1 MTTDPTPHLFWI
13 TSRAAGT
20 AALVLASVAVCLGLL
35 MSTRPRRLKV
45 GDLRITHE
53 TLSLATIVAIAVHGI
68 SLVGDGYLHPSLLDI
83 SVPFM
88 SSYKTGWTTVGIV
101 SGWALGAFGL
111 SYYARGRIGPDRWR
125 RLHRFTA
132 LAWLL
137 GLVHALGE
145 GTDAGRAWFLA
156 VIAIVAVPA
165 LVLLLWRMSPIARYL
180 TWRMMLAKPGSAVPS
195 PLMPTARKKTSPLAP
210 TARLPHEDTLRPV
223 ELMVTDGPVPPSR

>member
-35 MSTRPRRLKV
+35 MSFRPRRFKV

-53 TLSLATIVAIAVHGI
+53 TLSLATIVAIAVHGV

-83 SVPFM
+83 SIPFV
-88 SSYKTGWTTVGIV
+88 SSYKTVWTSIGIV
-101 SGWALGAFGL
+101 SGWALAALGL

-125 RLHRFTA
+125 SLHRFTA

-137 GLVHALGE
+137 GLVHSVGE
-145 GTDAGRAWFLA
+145 GTDAGQAWFLA
-156 VIAIVAVPA
+156 MIAIVALPA
-165 LVLLLWRMSPIARYL
+165 LMLLVWRMTPIARSL
-180 TWRMMLAKPGSAVPS
+180 LHLEDDVAEAGVGRRVAVE
-195 PLMPTARKKTSPLAP
+195 AHGAQ
-210 TARLPHEDTLRPV
+210 EDIALRA
-223 ELMVTDGPVPPSR
+223 